1 MPRDRILTLASLALR
16 LLFWV
21 NLLCGLGF
29 VAALLFTLAGHE
41 TFAGLLARKYA
52 GTLDIAELIL
62 AMRAMLAIG
71 IAAVGLA
78 WPVITRLQAMIATV
92 AQGDPFIAAN
102 ARRLQAIGWALLG
115 WQLLDLVMGAVVAWI
130 ARIGADVVDWTPSLS
145 GWIVVLLVFVLARV
159 FAVGTAMR
167 DDLEGTV

>member
-1 MPRDRILTLASLALR
+1 MPRDRILTLAHLALR

-29 VAALLFTLAGHE
+29 VAALLFTIAGHA

-52 GTLDIAELIL
+52 DTIDLAELIL
-62 AMRAMLAIG
+62 AMRAMLVLG
-71 IAAVGLA
+71 IAAVALA
-78 WPVITRLQAMIATV
+78 WQVITRLQAMIATV

-115 WQLLDLVMGAVVAWI
+115 WQVLDLIMGAIVAWI
-130 ARIGADVVDWTPSLS
+130 TRIGADVVDWTPSLS